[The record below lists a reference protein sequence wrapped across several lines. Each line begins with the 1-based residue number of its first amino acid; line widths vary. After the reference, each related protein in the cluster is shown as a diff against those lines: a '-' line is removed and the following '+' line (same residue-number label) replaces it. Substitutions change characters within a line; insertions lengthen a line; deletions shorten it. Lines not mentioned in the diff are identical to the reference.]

1 MTIPLHRIF
10 FFAIVFLLGSISL
23 EIVQASTP
31 KILILTSSD
40 AAPYK
45 ETREGFLQY
54 LRKQGIQV
62 DVEVYTLK
70 DGTTPDALRALQG
83 AKKREIDLIFT
94 LGTSATV
101 SALENSMNVPILFG
115 LVLRA
120 DKTIKPGRATG
131 VTLEF
136 PLEIQVEMFRRILP
150 AARIIGV
157 LYDPKDNQQT
167 IDSAVKLFQKTGL
180 RLDAQRVMVPQD
192 LPAALDYMA
201 KNVDVLWGIP
211 DNLVLNTRTAKQ
223 ILLFSYRNR
232 IPLVGISP
240 EWVKAG
246 ALYSLEWDFT
256 DIGAQCGDMALKI
269 MKGTSIST
277 LPPAS
282 PRKVLYSVN
291 AKTIKYMKI
300 DVPEAMIRQAYH
312 IYEGEISGAQVNR

>member
-1 MTIPLHRIF
+1 MTVPLYKIF
-10 FFAIVFLLGSISL
+10 LFVIVFLLGSISW
-23 EIVQASTP
+23 EIIHARTP

-45 ETREGFLQY
+45 ETQEGFLQH

-62 DVEVYTLK
+62 DVEAYTLK

-83 AKKREIDLIFT
+83 ANKGEIDLIFT
-94 LGTSATV
+94 LGTSATA
-101 SALENSMNVPILFG
+101 SALENSMNIPIILG

-120 DKTIKPGRATG
+120 DKTINPRRATG

-136 PLEIQVEMFRRILP
+136 PLEIQVEMFRRIFP
-150 AARIIGV
+150 AARTIGV

-167 IDSAVKLFQKTGL
+167 IDSAVKLFRKTGL

-201 KNVDVLWGIP
+201 KSVEVLWGIP
-211 DNLVLNTRTAKQ
+211 DNLVLNAQTAKQ

-240 EWVKAG
+240 EWVKSG
-246 ALYSLEWDFT
+246 ALYSLEWDFR
-256 DIGAQCGDMALKI
+256 DIGAQCGDMALKV

-282 PRKVLYSVN
+282 PRRVLYSVS
-291 AKTIKYMKI
+291 AKTIRYMKI
-300 DVPEAMIRQAYH
+300 DVPEAVVRQAYR
-312 IYEGEISGAQVNR
+312 IYE

>member
-83 AKKREIDLIFT
+83 AKKREVDLIFT

-150 AARIIGV
+150 AARTIGV

-180 RLDAQRVMVPQD
+180 RLDAQQVMVPQD

-291 AKTIKYMKI
+291 AKTIKYMKT

>member
-1 MTIPLHRIF
+1 
-10 FFAIVFLLGSISL
+10 
-23 EIVQASTP
+23 
-31 KILILTSSD
+31 
-40 AAPYK
+40 
-45 ETREGFLQY
+45 
-54 LRKQGIQV
+54 
-62 DVEVYTLK
+62 
-70 DGTTPDALRALQG
+70 
-83 AKKREIDLIFT
+83 
-94 LGTSATV
+94 
-101 SALENSMNVPILFG
+101 
-115 LVLRA
+115 
-120 DKTIKPGRATG
+120 
-131 VTLEF
+131 
-136 PLEIQVEMFRRILP
+136 
-150 AARIIGV
+150 
-157 LYDPKDNQQT
+157 
-167 IDSAVKLFQKTGL
+167 
-180 RLDAQRVMVPQD
+180 MVPQD

-291 AKTIKYMKI
+291 AKTIKYMKT